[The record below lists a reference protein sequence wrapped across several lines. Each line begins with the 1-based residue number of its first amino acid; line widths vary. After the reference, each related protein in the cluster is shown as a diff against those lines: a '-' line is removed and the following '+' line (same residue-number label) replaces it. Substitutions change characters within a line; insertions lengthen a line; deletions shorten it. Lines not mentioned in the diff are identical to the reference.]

1 MTHNQII
8 LITSKMLINSFSV
21 LCIYHTYPLHF
32 EICTKKVR
40 CLCYA
45 ITVYYNKNFLL
56 SKILNFVTFFCGS
69 FCCLV
74 TLFKYSVCLKSHCKL
89 IAVEVEI
96 YLKESVTTKRN

>member
-1 MTHNQII
+1 MTNNQTI
-8 LITSKMLINSFSV
+8 LFTSKMLINSFSV

-45 ITVYYNKNFLL
+45 ITVYYNPNFVLTN
-56 SKILNFVTFFCGS
+56 ILNFVAFFVAVFVVWLLC
-69 FCCLV
+69 
-74 TLFKYSVCLKSHCKL
+74 FKYSVCLKSHCKL
-89 IAVEVEI
+89 IAVEVEM